1 MEEEV
6 TTLKQREVFTVID
19 RPQGAKVLGSKWVYK
34 TKTDSQGDVQRHRA
48 RLVVQGFRQTQGID
62 YDEVF
67 SPVVNFVIIRLF
79 MLLLVVRRKWVDAH
93 LDVKCAYL
101 YGELTQPTFVA
112 VPEGFQD
119 PSKPHAVWSLKR
131 ALYGLHQSG
140 RQWYSKLVEELLKI
154 GFIRIPGFSCSFSLN
169 NVAVLLFYVDD
180 LILFALNSTI
190 LAQVIQKVSSVF
202 DVTNLGRIQK
212 LLGVVFDRSEGKI
225 KLHQTGYISN
235 LGNEFGIS
243 PNKLVKV
250 PLTVGTVL
258 QKPAE
263 AEEQLGNF
271 PYRSLVGSLLFLAT
285 RTRPDLLFPVILLSQ
300 FNTCYTGVHEKCLLQ
315 VLQYACNTKSLT
327 INLSDCTSD
336 CLYAFTDASWAND
349 RDERKSFGGY
359 LIFLGGV
366 PLSWGCKKQ
375 SVVALSSMEAEFMA
389 IVNCLRELHWLSE
402 IFRNF
407 SPVINQQKLPVL
419 YSDSLAAIHFSRNDL
434 ETSRT
439 KHISIKYFFVKDWLA
454 RKYFE
459 LKSVSG
465 KLNLADVF
473 TKPQNAQSLDRFNQA
488 VFV

>member
-1 MEEEV
+1 
-6 TTLKQREVFTVID
+6 LVI
-19 RPQGAKVLGSKWVYK
+19 
-34 TKTDSQGDVQRHRA
+34 
-48 RLVVQGFRQTQGID
+48 
-62 YDEVF
+62 
-67 SPVVNFVIIRLF
+67 
-79 MLLLVVRRKWVDAH
+79 RRGWVDAH

-101 YGELTQPTFVA
+101 YGELQQVTYVSP
-112 VPEGFQD
+112 PEGFQNF
-119 PSKPHAVWSLKR
+119 SKPNSVWRLKR

-140 RQWYSKLVEELLKI
+140 RQWFAKLVEELLRI
-154 GFIRIPGFSCSFSLN
+154 GFTRIPGFSCSFHFN
-169 NVAVLLFYVDD
+169 NIAVLLFYVDD
-180 LILFALNSTI
+180 LVLFALNNTVLREVVHKLS
-190 LAQVIQKVSSVF
+190 KVF

-212 LLGVVFDRSEGKI
+212 LLGVVFDRSQGKI
-225 KLHQTGYISN
+225 RLNQTGYISN
-235 LGNEFGIS
+235 LANEFEIA

-250 PLTVGTVL
+250 PLNVGTVL

-263 AEEQLGNF
+263 ADVLLSNF

-300 FNTCYTGVHEKCLLQ
+300 FNTCYTKVHEKCLLQ
-315 VLQYACNTKSLT
+315 VLQYATNTSNYSLDLT
-327 INLSDCTSD
+327 DCSSDG
-336 CLYAFTDASWAND
+336 LYAFTDASWAND

-407 SPVINQQKLPVL
+407 LPVTNNQKLPVL
-419 YSDSLAAIHFSRNDL
+419 FSDSIAAIHFSRNEL

-454 RKYFE
+454 RGYFE

-473 TKPQNAQSLDRFNQA
+473 TKPQNSQSLERFSQA
-488 VFV
+488 VFA